1 MIIVQRQGSRY
12 RDPCTITEPYRQATP
27 AAVAGGRQTDRH
39 AVRESSGVQWFTR
52 VAAASEGGSVHW
64 FARDSG
70 QWSAKA
76 AGHIRQDFYS
86 QGGSVRAIQI
96 RNFSRNLGRTSVGGP
111 GQWLQTAVRDSGGGQ
126 RSVIAVGDSGGSQP
140 GHQAAK
146 VS

>member
-1 MIIVQRQGSRY
+1 M
-12 RDPCTITEPYRQATP
+12 
-27 AAVAGGRQTDRH
+27 AGRPTGKRS
-39 AVRESSGVQWFTR
+39 VK
-52 VAAASEGGSVHW
+52 AAASSGLQEWQRPAVREGGSVQW
-64 FARDSG
+64 SARDSG
-70 QWSAKA
+70 QRSAKA

-126 RSVIAVGDSGGSQP
+126 RSVISVGDSGGSQP